1 MKFKVGDELLDN
13 FVPDITG
20 IITRIN
26 QNDVIVTWRTEDH
39 ESIDCKYSIHKISFF
54 LSKGGLFR
62 MKAKPNQIWKELN
75 K

>member
-13 FVPDITG
+13 FVLDTTG
-20 IITRIN
+20 IITRID
-26 QNDVIVTWRTEDH
+26 QNDVIVTWRVGDRQ
-39 ESIDCKYSIHKISFF
+39 SIDFKYSVHKFSFF

-75 K
+75 Q